1 MRGGNSPLF
10 KLLKMKNILHF
21 DCDLESHW
29 SSTDTKEVNFDIQ
42 SWFGSFTDDS
52 RDLLNIVKEPYI
64 PQKGDKIYFLPEVSV
79 PRVKF
84 KNVSIEYGIK
94 TVRDVAQ
101 ANVFFGC
108 SKSAHHMTDTK
119 WAYKLPTTEL
129 KEFIELIEHRLD
141 GHTKAKIE
149 TALEFYDND
158 VVAINWTIMNNIHGA
173 MSNTTCS
180 KYSERILTIDDDF
193 KEEFEH
199 LQSLKIYDESSV
211 IDILNGEEAAVIDK
225 DMFEH
230 IREMFKS
237 SDRDNWVL
245 AMEIMANSK
254 YTESLIYLELLFYFN
269 ANRIADVNSKN
280 HVNFKSL
287 VSYLGKNM
295 KYLHT
300 DIDEVVDS
308 LIKKNQF
315 TPNKL
320 EIVMEYLSGDIQNTG
335 DSKYF
340 TVKTITVHPD
350 HIADLGSNYTY
361 EVQADYVG
369 PEKDIDLD
377 EEERVS
383 VQNEIL
389 ISEEDDELLG
399 EAFARLERKELK
411 NELIAL
417 EEASNDTKVTLETE
431 LLPTNLQTTTNESND
446 IDWF

>member
-1 MRGGNSPLF
+1 
-10 KLLKMKNILHF
+10 MKNILHF

-29 SSTDTKEVNFDIQ
+29 SSTDTKEVNFNIH

-84 KNVSIEYGIK
+84 KNVSVEYGIK
-94 TVRDVAQ
+94 TVRDVTQ

-119 WAYKLPTTEL
+119 WAYKLQTTEL
-129 KEFIELIEHRLD
+129 MEFIELIEHRLD
-141 GHTKAKIE
+141 GHTKAKLN

-158 VVAINWTIMNNIHGA
+158 VVAVNWTVQNNIHGA

-180 KYSERILTIDDDF
+180 RYSEKILTIDDDY
-193 KEEFEH
+193 KEEFEY

-211 IDILNGEEAAVIDK
+211 IDILNGEEATVIDK

-230 IREMFKS
+230 LSEMFKS
-237 SDRDNWVL
+237 SDSDNHVL

-254 YTESLIYLELLFYFN
+254 YTESLVYLELLFNYY
-269 ANRIADVNSKN
+269 AGKIMDIHTKN

-295 KYLHT
+295 RYLHT
-300 DIDEVVDS
+300 NIDDVVDS
-308 LIKKNQF
+308 LIAKDQF
-315 TPNKL
+315 TPDKL
-320 EIVMEYLSGDIQNTG
+320 EIVMMYLSEDIQRTG

-350 HIADLGSNYTY
+350 HIASLGTNYTY
-361 EVQADYVG
+361 SVQDDFVG
-369 PEKDIDLD
+369 PELPVEFDDEDRHD
-377 EEERVS
+377 EEERFS
-383 VQNEIL
+383 VQDEIL

-399 EAFARLERKELK
+399 KVIIEL
-411 NELIAL
+411 
-417 EEASNDTKVTLETE
+417 DETE
-431 LLPTNLQTTTNESND
+431 LAHDLYGVDNDNIEVTLKTELLSTNPQTTTNESTD

>member
-1 MRGGNSPLF
+1 M
-10 KLLKMKNILHF
+10 
-21 DCDLESHW
+21 
-29 SSTDTKEVNFDIQ
+29 
-42 SWFGSFTDDS
+42 
-52 RDLLNIVKEPYI
+52 
-64 PQKGDKIYFLPEVSV
+64 
-79 PRVKF
+79 
-84 KNVSIEYGIK
+84 
-94 TVRDVAQ
+94 
-101 ANVFFGC
+101 
-108 SKSAHHMTDTK
+108 
-119 WAYKLPTTEL
+119 
-129 KEFIELIEHRLD
+129 
-141 GHTKAKIE
+141 
-149 TALEFYDND
+149 
-158 VVAINWTIMNNIHGA
+158 
-173 MSNTTCS
+173 
-180 KYSERILTIDDDF
+180 
-193 KEEFEH
+193 
-199 LQSLKIYDESSV
+199 
-211 IDILNGEEAAVIDK
+211 
-225 DMFEH
+225 
-230 IREMFKS
+230 
-237 SDRDNWVL
+237 
-245 AMEIMANSK
+245 
-254 YTESLIYLELLFYFN
+254 
-269 ANRIADVNSKN
+269 
-280 HVNFKSL
+280 
-287 VSYLGKNM
+287 
-295 KYLHT
+295 
-300 DIDEVVDS
+300 DS

>member
-1 MRGGNSPLF
+1 
-10 KLLKMKNILHF
+10 MKNILHF

-29 SSTDTKEVNFDIQ
+29 SSSDNREVSFHIDSWLGTFTEDT
-42 SWFGSFTDDS
+42 T
-52 RDLLNIVKEPYI
+52 DLLNIVKEPYV
-64 PQKGDKIYFLPEVSV
+64 PQKGDKIYFLPEVSI

-84 KNVSIEYGIK
+84 KNVSLEYGIK
-94 TVRDVAQ
+94 TVRDSAQ

-119 WAYKLPTTEL
+119 WAYSLPVTEL
-129 KEFIELIEHRLD
+129 KAFIELIAHRLEE
-141 GHTKAKIE
+141 HTIDKLE

-158 VVAINWTIMNNIHGA
+158 VVAISWTIMNNIHGA
-173 MSNTTCS
+173 LSSTTCS
-180 KYSERILTIDDDF
+180 KYSKRLVTIDDAY
-193 KEEFEH
+193 KEEFEN
-199 LQSLKIYDESSV
+199 LQSIKIYDESSV
-211 IDILNGEEAAVIDK
+211 IDILNGEEATVIDK

-230 IREMFKS
+230 IQEMFKS

-269 ANRIADVNSKN
+269 ANRIADINSKN

-295 KYLHT
+295 RYLHT
-300 DIDEVVDS
+300 DIDNVVDS
-308 LIKKNQF
+308 LIAKDQF
-315 TPNKL
+315 SPDKL
-320 EIVMEYLSGDIQNTG
+320 EIVMEYLSEDIQNTG

-350 HIADLGSNYTY
+350 HIANLGSNYTY

-369 PEKDIDLD
+369 PEKDIDLAD

-411 NELIAL
+411 AELIAL
-417 EEASNDTKVTLETE
+417 EEASDDTEVTLETE
-431 LLPTNLQTTTNESND
+431 LLSNNHQITQTNESND